1 MSGASAERQSSKG
14 KYTLTT
20 LVDIARDGRVLTIT
34 LSRADKKNAL
44 THEMYAA
51 MADALE
57 LAHHEAQ
64 IRCVIITGAGDSFT
78 AGNDLGDFAAGMPEG
93 KPPVV
98 RFLEALLH
106 CDTPVMAAVNGPAV
120 GVGLT
125 MLLHCDL
132 AYASET
138 ATFRS
143 PFPHI
148 GVVPEAGSSMLLP
161 AAIGIA
167 FANDVILAGRVLTAA
182 EALSA
187 GLVSRIFPAASLLDE
202 CRKIAATIAA
212 QAPNAMRESKRLL
225 RLNRAAIAER
235 MAIEGEIFNAQLK
248 SPEFMVAAA
257 AYMQRRLPE
266 FD

>member
-1 MSGASAERQSSKG
+1 MTS
-14 KYTLTT
+14 
-20 LVDIARDGRVLTIT
+20 LVRTDRDGRVLTIT
-34 LSRADKKNAL
+34 MDRPDKKNAL
-44 THEMYAA
+44 THAMYAA
-51 MADALE
+51 IADALQ
-57 LAHHEAQ
+57 LAHDDAQ
-64 IRCVIITGAGDSFT
+64 VRCVVITGAGDSFT
-78 AGNDLGDFAAGMPEG
+78 AGNDLGDFAAGMPDD

-98 RFLEALLH
+98 RFLENIVN
-106 CDTPVMAAVNGPAV
+106 CDKPVMAAVNGPAV

-143 PFPHI
+143 PFPHL
-148 GVVPEAGSSMLLP
+148 GVVPEAASSLLLP
-161 AAIGIA
+161 AAVGNA
-167 FANDVILAGRVLTAA
+167 WANDIFIAGRVLTAA

-187 GLVSRIFPAASLLDE
+187 GLISRVFTPGALMDE

-212 QAPNAMRESKRLL
+212 QAPNAMLHTKRLL
-225 RLNRAAIAER
+225 RLNRDAVRER
-235 MAIEGEIFNAQLK
+235 MGIEGEIFNAQLK